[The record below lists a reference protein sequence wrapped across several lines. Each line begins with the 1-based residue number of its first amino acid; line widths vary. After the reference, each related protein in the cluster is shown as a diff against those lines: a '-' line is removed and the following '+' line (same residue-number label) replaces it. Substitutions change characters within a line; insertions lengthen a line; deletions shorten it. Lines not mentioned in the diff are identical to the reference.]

1 LSPSSAFLPPNDPAL
16 PTRKKKRVLLVDSSP
31 LKRDLRSETMRKL
44 GVEVDCAADI
54 SEARCW
60 WRPGLYDLV
69 LIHVVGADK
78 PVERFCED
86 VRNAIPPQQTRF
98 LVGGPEFLSVVPDGN
113 EQPEENAPSASA
125 TEVGLGEASPSPDGT
140 FQRWGLLEA
149 SQRISAIRLACD
161 SRTRA
166 IRNRAEP
173 RRDSETSR
181 PSRVLS
187 PETLEF
193 IRKELQ

>member
-1 LSPSSAFLPPNDPAL
+1 MSPSSAFLPPSDPAVAT
-16 PTRKKKRVLLVDSSP
+16 PKKKRVLLVDSSP
-31 LKRDLRSETMRKL
+31 AKRDLRSETMRKL

-98 LVGGPEFLSVVPDGN
+98 LVGGPEFLSLVPDDS
-113 EQPEENAPSASA
+113 EQPEENATSALT
-125 TEVGLGEASPSPDGT
+125 TEAGLGDASPSSDGKL
-140 FQRWGLLEA
+140 QRWGLFEA
-149 SQRISAIRLACD
+149 CQRISAIRLALD

-166 IRNRAEP
+166 IRNRAEL
-173 RRDSETSR
+173 RRDGETSR

-193 IRKELQ
+193 IQKELQ